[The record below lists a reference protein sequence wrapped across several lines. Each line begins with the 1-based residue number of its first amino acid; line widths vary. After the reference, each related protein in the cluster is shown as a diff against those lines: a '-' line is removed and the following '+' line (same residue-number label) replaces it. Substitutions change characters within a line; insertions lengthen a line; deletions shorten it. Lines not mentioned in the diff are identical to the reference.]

1 MSVFGVFLV
10 RIYAHLDWIR
20 RFTLQISVFSPS
32 AVKCGPEK
40 LRIRT
45 LFTQCNP
52 LLPDLFTR
60 TRMVH
65 TNKDERQNP
74 PVPTLC
80 LSPLNYD
87 GTLFLKYHL
96 LVGLENFSFQWRITL
111 NVALGWFFAC
121 RRGNFGEEL
130 VIQLQIFSQKVL
142 FFSVFMSISCLKWFL
157 TLIVNLIN
165 CFYSIE
171 LGNKDLLQ
179 NLKTKYCRYK
189 FSFF

>member
-74 PVPTLC
+74 PVPSCVFPPKLWWDFILKIPFAGGVGKFFIPMVDNVKCGVRLIFC
-80 LSPLNYD
+80 LQEGQLRRRVSNSIANIFPKGLIFFCLYVHF
-87 GTLFLKYHL
+87 LF
-96 LVGLENFSFQWRITL
+96 
-111 NVALGWFFAC
+111 
-121 RRGNFGEEL
+121 
-130 VIQLQIFSQKVL
+130 KV
-142 FFSVFMSISCLKWFL
+142 VFDA
-157 TLIVNLIN
+157 
-165 CFYSIE
+165 YS
-171 LGNKDLLQ
+171 
-179 NLKTKYCRYK
+179 
-189 FSFF
+189 